1 MKAFTLVELIIVL
14 VVVGILAVSATPL
27 FIGTGG
33 TEARVLREQAKAV
46 LRNIQLQTM
55 QDTDGACRVVLITPQ
70 TLGRPRCKDCSDPSC
85 KDCSDPSCEDCPD
98 TSCEANDGSLEPDD
112 YELLVGAP
120 KRNDRLLGFGDN
132 TLRDGEP
139 SSLPQIIQFDGL
151 GRPIT
156 PGCQTNCKLTF
167 SEPAGATASL
177 CINKEGYIYDC

>member
-27 FIGTGG
+27 FIGTDG

-55 QDTDGACRVVLITPQ
+55 QDTAGECRVVLLTAQSI
-70 TLGRPRCKDCSDPSC
+70 GRPVNSCNETGGSLDPS
-85 KDCSDPSCEDCPD
+85 
-98 TSCEANDGSLEPDD
+98 D
-112 YELLVGAP
+112 YNLPVGAP
-120 KRNDRLLGFGDN
+120 TQNDRLLGFGEN
-132 TLRDGEP
+132 TLQGDGEL

-167 SEPAGATASL
+167 SEPAGSTASL

>member
-55 QDTDGACRVVLITPQ
+55 QDTAGEDTVGECRVVLLTPQ
-70 TLGRPRCKDCSDPSC
+70 TLGRPVNSC
-85 KDCSDPSCEDCPD
+85 NDM
-98 TSCEANDGSLEPDD
+98 DGSLNPGHYD
-112 YELLVGAP
+112 LPVGAP
-120 KRNDRLLGFGDN
+120 KRNDRLLGFGEN
-132 TLRDGEP
+132 TLQGDGELDP
-139 SSLPQIIQFDGL
+139 LPQIIQFDGL
-151 GRPIT
+151 GRPVE

-167 SEPAGATASL
+167 SEPAGASASL
-177 CINKEGYIYDC
+177 CLNKEGYIYDC